1 MNFWDSQYRRIWLPY
16 VVRQCGQQKNPKV
29 CAIMNRNYHPL
40 SHVESVSYSTGT
52 ECGQETKN
60 LFGSVVRFKTDPDK
74 FKDVWVKVPE
84 NWDEARRGIRTQ
96 EVKSYLYDD
105 GFYSQSDM
113 KDYFKRLRKL
123 FSYSNELL
131 SPEEIDLEVYGKHT
145 SYSYTVGSKPIW
157 DRRMSND

>member
-74 FKDVWVKVPE
+74 FKELKKIGLSLGFRIVESGPLV
-84 NWDEARRGIRTQ
+84 RS
-96 EVKSYLYDD
+96 SYHA
-105 GFYSQSDM
+105 
-113 KDYFKRLRKL
+113 
-123 FSYSNELL
+123 E
-131 SPEEIDLEVYGKHT
+131 KHL
-145 SYSYTVGSKPIW
+145 I
-157 DRRMSND
+157 